1 MPPPILRAGDR
12 LMTRFRVTGDRP
24 IGTGQ
29 FAEVFR
35 ALDESAGSGANP
47 SGSPYVAVKIEREEK
62 TSKRELAALKDL
74 QGVPG
79 VCDLVASGVHDGR
92 MPFIVMQLGGEN
104 LADVRRKRLERR
116 GGRHT
121 RRTVAWIGATV
132 LDILRGIHERGYV
145 HRDVKPGN
153 VTLAPDTLDPP
164 PSDPDRSRPPSSSSS
179 SAPPRLFLID
189 LGLAK
194 KYERPA
200 ATDAT
205 GAQEKKEFRGSNNY
219 ASIATHEGREQRP
232 SDDLWALLYVLAEA
246 TEGTLP
252 WRAIRRE
259 DHPGEES
266 FKTAILRAK
275 AECRANPETL
285 CPSQGTPGELIAFS
299 ESLRASDER
308 GDEFPRYDDLKKA
321 LLDEAN
327 RGDER
332 NAAPLD
338 WERGGAC
345 DPTNEIGDG
354 NNGNEI
360 GPGSRKGSLDRGAGT
375 RQPPP
380 LNTPRGSNPNAPR
393 AQSLV
398 RSFATL
404 EDRGRVP
411 ARVMELVKRV
421 AGECDI
427 EEAMMVIAGVA
438 ASAVRSTVNMEDA
451 YVADHLEKVLDEVK
465 GVTEDAKAEL
475 ARKRKR

>member
-1 MPPPILRAGDR
+1 MDRRDGPGHPPRDPRA
-12 LMTRFRVTGDRP
+12 RVRP
-24 IGTGQ
+24 PRRQ
-29 FAEVFR
+29 AR
-35 ALDESAGSGANP
+35 
-47 SGSPYVAVKIEREEK
+47 ERHP
-62 TSKRELAALKDL
+62 R
-74 QGVPG
+74 PG
-79 VCDLVASGVHDGR
+79 R
-92 MPFIVMQLGGEN
+92 P
-104 LADVRRKRLERR
+104 R
-116 GGRHT
+116 
-121 RRTVAWIGATV
+121 
-132 LDILRGIHERGYV
+132 
-145 HRDVKPGN
+145 
-153 VTLAPDTLDPP
+153 PP
-164 PSDPDRSRPPSSSSS
+164 PSDPDRSRPPSST
-179 SAPPRLFLID
+179 SAPASQLFLID

-200 ATDAT
+200 ATDAA
-205 GAQEKKEFRGSNNY
+205 GVKREKKEFRGSNNY

-266 FKTAILRAK
+266 YKNAVLRAK

-332 NAAPLD
+332 HAPPLD

-345 DPTNEIGDG
+345 DPTCEIVDG
-354 NNGNEI
+354 NNGNDI
-360 GPGSRKGSLDRGAGT
+360 GPGSRKGSLDRGAT

-380 LNTPRGSNPNAPR
+380 HPRGSNPNAR

-411 ARVMELVKRV
+411 ARVMDLVKRV

-465 GVTEDAKAEL
+465 GVAEDAKAEL